1 MYRYT
6 NQEENEKRLVFYRGS
21 CYTDRKREGCGL
33 ANIKQVAARAGLSVA
48 CVSKYLKNADSVLPA
63 SRSRIEAAIREL
75 QYVPSRTAR
84 SLRTKRSYNIQVV
97 VENITNPFFAEL
109 FETMRRA
116 LEGYGYTAILRP
128 LDKPFSREDFDGADG
143 VAACFLEDEARIGE
157 IGRAAGERPVLCV
170 HWKRLPP
177 ERPGVWAE
185 VQEGMALA
193 AAHLMESGCRRIA
206 YVGGP
211 EGNAISAVKRQGAQA
226 VLRHPFAASYTGE
239 FCFQTGYDAAKALAS
254 LKERPDGVLCE
265 NDVLAAGVIC
275 GLHRRGLRVPEDL
288 RVTGFDNIPLAG
300 MYIPA
305 ITSVAVPIADMCAE
319 AARQLIGMLD
329 NKPAESRAFSPAL
342 VLRQS
347 A

>member
-1 MYRYT
+1 M
-6 NQEENEKRLVFYRGS
+6 
-21 CYTDRKREGCGL
+21 

-128 LDKPFSREDFDGADG
+128 LDKPFSCEDFDGADG

>member
-6 NQEENEKRLVFYRGS
+6 NQEENEKRLVFYRCS

-193 AAHLMESGCRRIA
+193 AAHLMESGCRPDCLCRRP
-206 YVGGP
+206 GG
-211 EGNAISAVKRQGAQA
+211 KRHLSGEAAGGAGGA
-226 VLRHPFAASYTGE
+226 AASLRRLVYG
-239 FCFQTGYDAAKALAS
+239 
-254 LKERPDGVLCE
+254 GVLLS
-265 NDVLAAGVIC
+265 NRL
-275 GLHRRGLRVPEDL
+275 RRG
-288 RVTGFDNIPLAG
+288 
-300 MYIPA
+300 
-305 ITSVAVPIADMCAE
+305 
-319 AARQLIGMLD
+319 
-329 NKPAESRAFSPAL
+329 
-342 VLRQS
+342 
-347 A
+347 